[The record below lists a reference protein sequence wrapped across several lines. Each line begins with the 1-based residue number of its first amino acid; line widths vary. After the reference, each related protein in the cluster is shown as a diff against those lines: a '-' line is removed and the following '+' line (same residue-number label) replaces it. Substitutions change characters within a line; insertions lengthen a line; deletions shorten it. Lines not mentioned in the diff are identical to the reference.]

1 MFSIFFQEEDF
12 KISSPAQTTLVEQA
26 SASLANAVTAALS
39 PLGNFPICSCAA
51 NLLLM
56 KIFAPQTMSLMH
68 LLYFHFYPLFTS
80 ARFIQTLYFMF
91 IHFDGLSTHHD
102 QDDRSGQSS
111 TTSNVGN
118 DPETLAA
125 VDDLPANVPT
135 ENHSG
140 FLLIF

>member
-1 MFSIFFQEEDF
+1 
-12 KISSPAQTTLVEQA
+12 VEQA

-39 PLGNFPICSCAA
+39 PLGNFFWGGNFPICSCAA

-68 LLYFHFYPLFTS
+68 LLYF
-80 ARFIQTLYFMF
+80 MF

-102 QDDRSGQSS
+102 KDDRSGQSS
-111 TTSNVGN
+111 TTSNAGN
-118 DPETLAA
+118 GPETLAA

-135 ENHSG
+135 ENRSG